1 MPSHV
6 TIPITIIVIVELKLQ
21 SPSNRSLYFLDLVG
35 QYKAHGGKRCVVQCS
50 AVQCIALQ
58 CSAVQC
64 SAVQCSAVQ
73 CSAVQFNEFVTYTF
87 SFFQF
92 ATEHYFI
99 NSKQSRQSDSLLKN
113 LVLKRRRNN
122 ILSPYV
128 LILLDRPL
136 LHFPLVPSYSP

>member
-50 AVQCIALQ
+50 AVQCIAL
-58 CSAVQC
+58 
-64 SAVQCSAVQ
+64 QCSAVQ

>member
-35 QYKAHGGKRCVVQCS
+35 QYKAHGGKRCV
-50 AVQCIALQ
+50 
-58 CSAVQC
+58 VQC